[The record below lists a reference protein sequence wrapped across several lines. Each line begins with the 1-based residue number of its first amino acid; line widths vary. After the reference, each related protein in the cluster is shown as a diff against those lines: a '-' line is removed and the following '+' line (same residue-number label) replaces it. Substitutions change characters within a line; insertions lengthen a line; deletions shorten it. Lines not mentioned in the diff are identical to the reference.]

1 MSLRKEAVT
10 TWKLSGPIIFGELT
24 QMALGIIDSIM
35 VGKISYQQLA
45 AAALVNSVLN
55 IPFVIGF
62 GMTMSVS
69 QTVSMANGR
78 RDSLKVSHYLYNGFW
93 LCTLAAIVIA
103 VGLQFSKNILYH
115 LGQDIE
121 VARLGT
127 PYLMIMGWSIIPMMM
142 FISLKQFADGLE
154 RTRTAMVLSIAA
166 LPINIFINWLLV
178 YGNGGFPKLELTG
191 AGYGTLI
198 TRILILVLFMGVLFV
213 HPFFSRYM
221 AVRKN
226 QWKLRMQT
234 IKELLKIGIPS
245 SLQASMESGAFAV
258 SSIIIGTLGAV
269 QLAAHQIALSCASLA
284 FMVSWG
290 LAQGSSIRISNAWG
304 RNNRKDIAI
313 IGKSTLISSVGYG
326 IAGLLFFVSFRYLLP
341 PAFNKDTAVIA
352 LAATLMLYAALFQI
366 SDATQVIAVGLLRGI
381 KDVKVPTIYIAIAYW
396 AIGIPVGCL
405 MAFNFKMGAAG
416 MWIGFV
422 SGLSFSSLF
431 LNYRFFKLLNKKVA
445 LVAIDSPDDMTKPL

>member
-1 MSLRKEAVT
+1 MTFRKEAFI
-10 TWKLSGPIIFGELT
+10 TWKLSTPIILGELT

-55 IPFVIGF
+55 IPFVLGF
-62 GMTMSVS
+62 GLTISVS

-78 RDSLKVSHYLYNGFW
+78 RDNLKVSHYLYNGFW
-93 LCTLAAIVIA
+93 LCTIAAILIA
-103 VGLQFSKNILYH
+103 VALQFSKNILFH

-121 VARLGT
+121 VATLGA
-127 PYLMIMGWSIIPMMM
+127 PYLQLMGWSIIPMMM

-154 RTRTAMVLSIAA
+154 RTRTAMLLSIAA

-178 YGNGGFPKLELTG
+178 YGNGGFPRLELTG

-198 TRILILVLFMGVLFV
+198 TRILILLIFMVVLFV
-213 HPFFSRYM
+213 HPFFSRYI

-226 QWKLRMQT
+226 QWTLRLHT
-234 IKELLKIGIPS
+234 IKELLHIGIPS
-245 SLQASMESGAFAV
+245 SLQVTMESGAFAV

-269 QLAAHQIALSCASLA
+269 QLAANQIAISCASLA

-290 LAQGSSIRISNAWG
+290 LAQGASIRVSNAWG
-304 RNNRKDIAI
+304 RNNWKDINS
-313 IGKSTLISSVGYG
+313 IGKTTLISGIIYG
-326 IAGLLFFVSFRYLLP
+326 ILGVLFFVSFRYALP
-341 PAFNKDTAVIA
+341 LAFNNDATVMA
-352 LAATLMLYAALFQI
+352 LASVLMLYAAVFQI

-381 KDVKVPTIYIAIAYW
+381 KDVKVPTLYIAIAYW
-396 AIGIPVGCL
+396 VVGIPVGCL
-405 MAFNFKMGAAG
+405 MAFTFKMGVTG

-422 SGLSFSSLF
+422 SGLTFSSVF
-431 LNYRFFKLLNKKVA
+431 LNYRFFKLLNQKNA
-445 LVAIDSPDDMTKPL
+445 TLL